1 MRSLPTDS
9 MRVLA
14 LSVASALAD
23 SPETN
28 ATPTSSQRVVTVPPT
43 ELRSA
48 RPASGMEEVSLKITT
63 VFPVGIPLAG
73 LSDVRTAAE
82 DVGAAILVG
91 SSVHAARSAAVGA
104 RITDH
109 RRRLGRR
116 GIDFVPVCTDRG
128 KSVG

>member
-14 LSVASALAD
+14 LSVSSALVER
-23 SPETN
+23 PETN
-28 ATPTSSQRVVTVPPT
+28 ATPMLSQRVVTVAPT
-43 ELRSA
+43 EFRSA
-48 RPASGMEEVSLKITT
+48 RPASGMEEVSLKTTT

-73 LSDVRTAAE
+73 LSDVLTAAE

-109 RRRLGRR
+109 RRRLARS
-116 GIDFVPVCTDRG
+116 GIDFYPFCTDRLSIG
-128 KSVG
+128 